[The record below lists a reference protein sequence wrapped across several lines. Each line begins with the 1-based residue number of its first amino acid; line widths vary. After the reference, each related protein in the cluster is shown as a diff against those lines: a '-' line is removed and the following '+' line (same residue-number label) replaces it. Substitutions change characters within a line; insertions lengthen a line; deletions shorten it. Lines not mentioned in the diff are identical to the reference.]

1 MPRQTPRQMLKIS
14 LSGKAECVAM
24 LERAGKR
31 IGSLRAVLGEEA
43 RQLTQDH
50 LLRLHAERSG
60 KQVPGARGTGFYEQA
75 AKLTKVMVV
84 GEAATVEIS
93 KPGMAQRYY
102 GGTIRPTR
110 SKWLT
115 LPVTAQAYGTRARD
129 FRGGTLAFKTIQGG
143 RKAVLFERQAGQRVA
158 TRIKV
163 HYVLVRS
170 VNQKA
175 DPSVLPSSDA
185 YLTHL
190 VKEGTAFL
198 GAT

>member
-1 MPRQTPRQMLKIS
+1 MIKITLTGKPEAEAMLK
-14 LSGKAECVAM
+14 
-24 LERAGKR
+24 RAGKR

-50 LLRLHAERSG
+50 LLLLHAQRSG

-75 AKLTKVMVV
+75 AKLTKVMMV
-84 GEAATVEIS
+84 GESATIEIS

-102 GGTIRPTR
+102 GGKIRPTKI
-110 SKWLT
+110 KWLT

-129 FRGGTLAFKTIQGG
+129 FRGGTLAFRTIQGG

-175 DPSVLPSSDA
+175 DPSVLPTSAA
-185 YLTHL
+185 YVSHL
-190 VKEGTAFL
+190 VKEGNAFL
-198 GAT
+198 GATT